1 MTKIMIM
8 FYKYKIQFLKYKRD
22 NKKSLKNFT
31 RISKKIFKYI
41 DKMDALINKKE
52 NYYDK

>member
-8 FYKYKIQFLKYKRD
+8 FYKYKIQFLKYKR
-22 NKKSLKNFT
+22 NKASLRNFT
-31 RISKKIFKYI
+31 RISEKIFKCI
-41 DKMDALINKKE
+41 DKMDVLINKKE